1 MNTRL
6 KPTWL
11 LVRDAPSKFT
21 VEVTNYGIEDGKYG
35 ESDFVEGL
43 VEGIPRKIRLNQKS
57 ILYLAEHKIAPDEKN
72 FKKMLPGRKLI
83 FVKEK
88 LGAYEALVVQGIVA
102 ERRSKT

>member
-11 LVRDAPSKFT
+11 LVVNAPEKFT
-21 VEVTNYGIEDGKYG
+21 VEVMNYGIEDGKYG

-43 VEGIPRKIRLNQKS
+43 VEGIPRRIRLNQRS
-57 ILYLAEHKIAPDEKN
+57 ILYLAEHKIAPNEKN
-72 FKKMLPGRKLI
+72 FTEMLPGRKLI

-88 LGAYEALVVQGIVA
+88 IGNFMALVVNGIVA
-102 ERRSKT
+102 ERRSKA